1 MATLLLKKSYQLSN
15 LKEVT
20 FKDLWGSKGVFTTM
34 RMIGKPPKLLLIKP
48 HIENLLK
55 STKKYGI
62 KKKNLKN
69 IITNLIEKVITL
81 SKLNTGLI
89 NISIMHTSASL
100 LIQENAD
107 TNVQKDL
114 LNFFDKIAPM
124 NENLYIHNDE
134 GKDDMPAHIKSALTQ
149 TNLSLSFGNKKLK
162 YILDYP
168 QLIQE
173 NKHLH

>member
-1 MATLLLKKSYQLSN
+1 MLY
-15 LKEVT
+15 
-20 FKDLWGSKGVFTTM
+20 
-34 RMIGKPPKLLLIKP
+34 
-48 HIENLLK
+48 H
-55 STKKYGI
+55 
-62 KKKNLKN
+62 
-69 IITNLIEKVITL
+69 
-81 SKLNTGLI
+81 I

-124 NENLYIHNDE
+124 NEELYIHNDE

-162 YILDYP
+162 LGNWQGIYLFEHRIKP
-168 QLIQE
+168 QKRTVLVHLIGE
-173 NKHLH
+173 

>member
-1 MATLLLKKSYQLSN
+1 MIQETNEIFL
-15 LKEVT
+15 ET
-20 FKDLWGSKGVFTTM
+20 KGQRLV
-34 RMIGKPPKLLLIKP
+34 
-48 HIENLLK
+48 N
-55 STKKYGI
+55 
-62 KKKNLKN
+62 
-69 IITNLIEKVITL
+69 ITNLIENVIIL

-89 NISIMHTSASL
+89 NISILHTSASL

-124 NENLYIHNDE
+124 NEELYIHNDE

-162 YILDYP
+162 LGYWQGIYLFEHRIKP
-168 QLIQE
+168 QKRTVLVHLIGE
-173 NKHLH
+173 

>member
-1 MATLLLKKSYQLSN
+1 MIQETNEIFL
-15 LKEVT
+15 ET
-20 FKDLWGSKGVFTTM
+20 KGQRLF
-34 RMIGKPPKLLLIKP
+34 
-48 HIENLLK
+48 N
-55 STKKYGI
+55 
-62 KKKNLKN
+62 
-69 IITNLIEKVITL
+69 ITNLIENVITL

-89 NISIMHTSASL
+89 NISILHTSASL

-124 NENLYIHNDE
+124 NEELYIHNDE

-162 YILDYP
+162 LGNWQGIYLFEHRIDP
-168 QLIQE
+168 QKRTVLVHLIGE
-173 NKHLH
+173 